1 VTSHRYRPRSWQ
13 WWPMAAL
20 GALPHAGLVAALLV
34 AGDWARVVHAE
45 IYGLVVALLLT
56 VILVC
61 FRRSRA
67 MAGGLL
73 GATAFGLAAVVGVAF
88 FR

>member
-1 VTSHRYRPRSWQ
+1 VTRHRYRPRSWR
-13 WWPMAAL
+13 WWPAAAL
-20 GALPHAGLVAALLV
+20 GALPHAGLAAALLV
-34 AGDWARVVHAE
+34 AGDWGRVVRAE
-45 IYGLVVALLLT
+45 VYGLAAALVLT
-56 VILVC
+56 LVLVC

-88 FR
+88 LR